1 MTTLLRGRVIT
12 PEADL
17 DDAVVVI
24 EGDSIAAVR
33 PPAHGDPERTD
44 HVLLPGLVDGHCHGG
59 GGASFTV
66 GDGDQVAAAAGHHL
80 GQGTTSL
87 VGSAVTDSPERMVAA
102 ISALADGVEA
112 GLLAGVH
119 SEGPFLSRARC
130 GAQDPAYLREPDLGL
145 AAELV
150 DAGRGHLRV
159 MTVAPELPGAVRL
172 AELLAEHGVVAAVG
186 HTEADAATTER
197 FLRTTFLR
205 TTEPGLVT
213 HLFNGMPPLH
223 HRSPGPVGGA
233 LTAAADGAARVE
245 LIADGV
251 HLADDTVRTMYAV
264 LGADR
269 ILLVTDAMAAA
280 GMPDGDYQLGPQRVR
295 VVDGTAR
302 LAEGDSIAGG
312 TTRLLDVVRRLVGA
326 GLDPVSVVASASLV
340 PAAAL
345 GLDRVGALRA
355 GLRADLVVTDGDLRP
370 LRVMRSGEWVR

>member
-17 DDAVVVI
+17 DDAVVTV
-24 EGDSIAAVR
+24 EGDSIAEVR
-33 PPAHGDPERTD
+33 PPLAGDPDATD
-44 HVLLPGLVDGHCHGG
+44 DVLLPGLVDAHCHGG

-66 GDGDQVAAAAGHHL
+66 GDAEQVAVAARHHL

-87 VGSAVTDSPERMVAA
+87 IGSAVTDSPERMLAA
-102 ISALADGVEA
+102 ISALADAAEA

-119 SEGPFLSRARC
+119 AEGPFLSHARC
-130 GAQDPAYLREPDLGL
+130 GAQDPAYLLEPDLGL

-150 DAGRGHLRV
+150 DAGRGRLRV

-172 AELLAEHGVVAAVG
+172 ADLLAERGVLAAVG
-186 HTEADAATTER
+186 HTEADAATTDR
-197 FLRTTFLR
+197 FLRT
-205 TTEPGLVT
+205 PGSGLVT
-213 HLFNGMPPLH
+213 HLFNGMPPMH
-223 HRSPGPVGGA
+223 HRAPGPVGGA
-233 LTAAADGAARVE
+233 LSAAADGAARVE

-251 HLADDTVRTMYAV
+251 HLSDDTVRTMYVV
-264 LGADR
+264 LGGDR

-280 GMPDGDYQLGPQRVR
+280 GMPDGDYQLGPRRVR

-326 GLDPVSVVASASLV
+326 GLDPVSVVASASRV

-355 GLRADLVVTDGDLRP
+355 GLRADLVVTDADLRP
-370 LRVMRSGEWVR
+370 QRVMRAGEWVR

>member
-17 DDAVVVI
+17 DDAVVAV
-24 EGDSIAAVR
+24 EGDSIAEVR
-33 PPAHGDPERTD
+33 PPLAGDPDVTD
-44 HVLLPGLVDGHCHGG
+44 DVLLPGLVDAHCHGG
-59 GGASFTV
+59 GGGSFTV
-66 GDGDQVAAAAGHHL
+66 GDAEQVAVAARHHL

-87 VGSAVTDSPERMVAA
+87 IGSAVTDSPERMLAA
-102 ISALADGVEA
+102 ISALADAAEA

-119 SEGPFLSRARC
+119 AEGPFLSHARC
-130 GAQDPAYLREPDLGL
+130 GAQDPAYLLEPDLGL

-150 DAGRGHLRV
+150 DAGRGRLRV
-159 MTVAPELPGAVRL
+159 MTVAPELPGAVQL
-172 AELLAEHGVVAAVG
+172 ADLLAERGVLAAVG
-186 HTEADAATTER
+186 HTEADAATTDR
-197 FLRTTFLR
+197 FLRT
-205 TTEPGLVT
+205 PGSGLVT
-213 HLFNGMPPLH
+213 HLFNGMPPMH
-223 HRSPGPVGGA
+223 HRAPGPVGGA
-233 LTAAADGAARVE
+233 LSAAADGAARVE

-251 HLADDTVRTMYAV
+251 HLSDDTVRTMYAV
-264 LGADR
+264 LGGDR

-280 GMPDGDYQLGPQRVR
+280 GMPDGDYQLGPRRVR

-302 LAEGDSIAGG
+302 LAERDSIAGG

-355 GLRADLVVTDGDLRP
+355 GLRADLVVTDADLRP
-370 LRVMRSGEWVR
+370 QRVMRAGEWVR